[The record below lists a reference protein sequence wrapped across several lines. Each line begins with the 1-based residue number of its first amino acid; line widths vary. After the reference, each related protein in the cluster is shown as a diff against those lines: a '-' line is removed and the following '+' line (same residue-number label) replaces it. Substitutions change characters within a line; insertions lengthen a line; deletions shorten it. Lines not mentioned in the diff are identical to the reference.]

1 MNRILRRNIKKYLN
15 LESLE
20 DLVPIQQRLQELA
33 ESPDFP
39 EDDPFKK
46 FAHGLTDFVNQIGKG
61 FDEYDR
67 VLKARETSLEIND
80 IENVR
85 LFEQLQS
92 GLSKRE
98 QVLNRLQEALETLK
112 DDNTEVDSLENIRHN
127 DELIELAL
135 KVEALLSSHRSRS
148 RELELIHRESL
159 KISTARSFEQLSRK
173 IEQSVLELSEDHVQV
188 SVFFH
193 LGLLEPKAKRKDL
206 YRAFDDPSRSE
217 KQKLPVLEVPIHEVY
232 SFADLLVPVVRTG
245 EPQPSVFICVQ
256 MGRANAKQIQS
267 VRFVKLV
274 QTLSTSILSACESI
288 QNLEFERNRVQIESD
303 LATAYLVQQTLIPT
317 EKTIVQ
323 DRFLISSWMQ
333 TAQNCGGDWWG
344 YYHLRDGRHLILIG
358 DVTGHGTASALM
370 TAVVR
375 GYCDAVTSR
384 STFDLESFFVSLN
397 DEIFFLGRDGARCM
411 SMLALMY
418 DPVAHEMRFLN
429 AGHPAAYLLRA
440 QGDQYHLSGTQSSG
454 VLLGLWQQPWSQ
466 KSTLQVLPVH
476 ARDRVILFTD
486 GLVENQNA
494 SNIEFGE
501 GRLERLLRKIHVS
514 QSGEDIL
521 NRIQQAHREFLG
533 PNPPMDDTTLVV
545 LDFFN

>member
-1 MNRILRRNIKKYLN
+1 MNRVLRRNIKKYLN
-15 LESLE
+15 LEGSE
-20 DLVPIQQRLQELA
+20 DLEHIHQRLLELA
-33 ESPDFP
+33 ESPDFVN
-39 EDDPFKK
+39 DAHFRN
-46 FAHGLTDFVNQIGKG
+46 FAHGLTDFVNQIGRG

-67 VLKARETSLEIND
+67 VLKARETSLEVND

-85 LFEQLQS
+85 LVEQLQS

-112 DDNTEVDSLENIRHN
+112 EDNTEVDSLENIRHN

-159 KISTARSFEQLSRK
+159 KISTARSFDQLSRK
-173 IEQSVLELSEDHVQV
+173 IEQSVQELSEESVQV
-188 SVFFH
+188 AVFFH
-193 LGLLEPKAKRKDL
+193 LGLLDPKAKRKDL
-206 YRAFDDPSRSE
+206 YRVFDDPNRTE
-217 KQKLPVLEVPIHEVY
+217 KERLSVQEVPIHEVY
-232 SFADLLVPVVRTG
+232 AFADLLVPVLRTG
-245 EPQPSVFICVQ
+245 EPQPSVFICVW
-256 MGRANAKQIQS
+256 MGRSNARHIQS
-267 VRFVKLV
+267 VRFVKLL

-384 STFDLESFFVSLN
+384 SNFDLESFFVSLN
-397 DEIFFLGRDGARCM
+397 DEIFFLGRDGSRCM
-411 SMLALMY
+411 SMLALLY
-418 DPVAHEMRFLN
+418 NPVAHEMRFFN
-429 AGHPAAYLLRA
+429 AGHPAAYQPRA
-440 QGDQYHLSGTQSSG
+440 QKDHYHLSGTQSSG
-454 VLLGLWQQPWSQ
+454 ALLAVWHHPWSQ
-466 KSTLQVLPVH
+466 KSSIQVLPVH
-476 ARDRVILFTD
+476 PRDRVILFTD
-486 GLVENQNA
+486 GLIENQNA
-494 SNIEFGE
+494 SNIDFGE
-501 GRLERLLRKIHVS
+501 GRLERLLRKIHMS

-533 PNPPMDDTTLVV
+533 STPPMDDTTLVV
-545 LDFFN
+545 IDFFN